1 MCTNRKLKVVIY
13 WNKGCWIMM
22 DKIMTMT
29 VEEIKSGYTFNI
41 QKDSYKCN
49 ICGREFEKEE
59 IFQADGRFFNA
70 ARMIK
75 IHIKEEHQNML
86 ELLTSNDKKYTGITE
101 NQKELLD
108 MIYSGLTDNEIA
120 KKTGVAPATIRHQRF
135 VFREKAKQA
144 KLYLAIYELALEG
157 IPKDKADTKEK
168 NEIVDI
174 HAGAKM
180 VDDRYIVTKAEEEK
194 ILEAMFTSLS
204 PLKLKVFSSK
214 EKKKIVT
221 LKKISEQFERNRRY
235 SEKEINS
242 VLKEIYD
249 DFATLRR
256 YLIEYGFM
264 ERTNDC
270 KEYWLA

>member
-1 MCTNRKLKVVIY
+1 MIDKV
-13 WNKGCWIMM
+13 
-22 DKIMTMT
+22 MTMT
-29 VEEIKSGYTFNI
+29 VDEIKAGYTFNI
-41 QKDSYKCN
+41 QKDSYICN
-49 ICGREFEKEE
+49 ICGREFENGE
-59 IFQADGRFFNA
+59 IFKSGDRFFNA
-70 ARMIK
+70 GKMIK
-75 IHIKEEHQNML
+75 IHINEEHQNML
-86 ELLTSNDKKYTGITE
+86 ELLTSNNKKYTGITE

-108 MIYSGLTDNEIA
+108 MIYSGMTDSEIA

-157 IPKDKADTKEK
+157 IPKEKAGPKEK
-168 NEIVDI
+168 NEKNEIIDI
-174 HAGAKM
+174 HSGAKM

-221 LKKISEQFERNRRY
+221 LKKISEQFEKNRHY
-235 SEKEINS
+235 SEKEVNS

-256 YLIEYGFM
+256 YMIEYGFM